1 MQIVSYLAMLA
12 CILLFIYIN
21 TQRDDPAYLA
31 IKMGA
36 IYPPKIRNGEYWRF
50 IAAGFIHVQVYHILA
65 NMYSLYNFR
74 WLERF
79 LGSGRYALV
88 LLVSIVAGNLL
99 AYRFSKDNHITFGI
113 SGGIFTSLDGGNF
126 GNGFISSAISSGIG
140 SFAQGVKM
148 GQGLMIGATT
158 LIGGFSAGATG
169 GDFFQG
175 AMQGMQIGLLNHA
188 SHDGDGGIIYYRD
201 QNGNIYGEIPEVVVR
216 PSTGPARP

>member
-113 SGGIFTSLDGGNF
+113 SGGIYGLVAVYIVILIKYTGISFTSILNMLLPSIIISFMPHISLYGHLG
-126 GNGFISSAISSGIG
+126 GFIAGLICGIL
-140 SFAQGVKM
+140 F
-148 GQGLMIGATT
+148 I
-158 LIGGFSAGATG
+158 
-169 GDFFQG
+169 
-175 AMQGMQIGLLNHA
+175 
-188 SHDGDGGIIYYRD
+188 
-201 QNGNIYGEIPEVVVR
+201 
-216 PSTGPARP
+216 